1 MQFNFLAATA
11 GRRRYWLAGVC
22 FAAAAGLA
30 GQSFRAGSILETTA
44 HVGGSEAERV
54 EQQLA
59 QQFRS
64 SFTHRAILVIQG
76 QPPPQSKEGEAALL
90 EIVTGLRRD
99 PGVAATFCYLDWN
112 DAVFLGR
119 GGGTFIIIGLSGND
133 AEVDTSIPRL
143 RQRAQVLGNQMHS
156 RFPGLKIEL
165 TGETPLNFDL
175 RTVSSDDVRM
185 AEGRVLPIILVLL
198 LATFASLVAAL
209 LPLAVG
215 LLAMLM
221 TLGAAALLGRWLH
234 LSILIQ
240 NIATMLGLGLGIDY
254 ALLMVS
260 RFREALAVGET
271 ASIASRIAASFA
283 GRTLLI
289 SAATVAI
296 GFAALLIV
304 PISDVRSIG
313 VAGILVAGACALL
326 ANWVLP
332 VMLELLGTRI
342 EAGRLP
348 FLSWA
353 NPNSI
358 RAQERWRTWTRLV
371 TAKPWI
377 ALIFSV
383 SPLLFLASQ
392 APQLTPGLPRIDWL
406 PRGAESVRA
415 LHSLENMQRAQIV
428 EALPVILELPPGSE
442 VTTYSGFTATRLLA
456 THLAADRRADRVISL
471 PGLLGRNLGP
481 SFLPLL
487 PAETRRNFLRQDG
500 RATLFE
506 VLPAS
511 RASSADLAGWV
522 RDLRGQN
529 VGDLTGVA
537 GATIR
542 VGGIDAFNTEYDDTV
557 KMYLP
562 RVVAVILG
570 GTLIALL
577 AGFRSITV
585 AVKAIALNLLSV
597 GAALGALVLVFQDG
611 HGSALFGVDG
621 GTGTVFSLVPIVTFA
636 VVFGLSM
643 DYEVFL
649 VARVLEAR
657 RGGYPEIDAIVEGV
671 AKTGGLIT
679 SAAAIM
685 VVVFAGFAFGN
696 VLVVKM
702 LGFALAVAVIID
714 ATIVRMVIGPALL
727 RICGAWNWWPWGLA
741 TMNTSISARS
751 SSKRTPP

>member
-1 MQFNFLAATA
+1 MQSNRLAAA
-11 GRRRYWLAGVC
+11 DRRRRY
-22 FAAAAGLA
+22 GLA
-30 GQSFRAGSILETTA
+30 GFCCLAALVLAWQSFRAGSFLETTA
-44 HVGGSEAERV
+44 HVEGSEAERV

-59 QQFRS
+59 QQFQS

-76 QPPPQSKEGEAALL
+76 LPSLQSKEGEAALL
-90 EIVTGLRRD
+90 EIVTVMRLD
-99 PGVAATFCYLDWN
+99 PGVAGTFCYLDWS
-112 DAVFLGR
+112 DTVFLGR
-119 GGGTFIIIGLSGND
+119 AGGTFIIIGLSGGG

-143 RQRAQVLGNQMHS
+143 RQRAQALSDQMRS
-156 RFPGLKIEL
+156 RFSGLKFEL

-175 RTVSSDDVRM
+175 RKVSSDDVRI
-185 AEGRVLPIILVLL
+185 AESRVLPLVLVLL
-198 LATFASLVAAL
+198 LATFASPAAAL

-215 LLAMLM
+215 LLAMSM
-221 TLGAAALLGRWLH
+221 TLGAAALLGRWWH

-260 RFREALAVGET
+260 RFREALAAGET
-271 ASIASRIAASFA
+271 TAVASGIAASFA
-283 GRTLLI
+283 GRTLLV

-313 VAGILVAGACALL
+313 VAGIFVAAACVLL

-332 VMLELLGTRI
+332 VMLQLLGRRI
-342 EAGRLP
+342 EAGRLS
-348 FLSWA
+348 FLRWA
-353 NPNSI
+353 NPNSS
-358 RAQERWRTWTRLV
+358 RAQERWRAWTRFV
-371 TAKPWI
+371 IARPWM
-377 ALIFSV
+377 ALILAA
-383 SPLLFLASQ
+383 SPLLFLASRV
-392 APQLTPGLPRIDWL
+392 PQLTPGLPRIDWL

-415 LHSLENMQRAQIV
+415 LHSLENMQRREIV

-456 THLAADRRADRVISL
+456 AQLAADRRADRVISL
-471 PGLLGRNLGP
+471 PGLLGRGLGP

-487 PAETRRNFLRQDG
+487 PAATRRNFLRDDG
-500 RATLFE
+500 RATLLE
-506 VLPAS
+506 VLPAAT
-511 RASSADLAGWV
+511 ASSSELGGWV
-522 RDLRGQN
+522 RDLREEN
-529 VGDLTGVA
+529 VGELTGVA
-537 GATIR
+537 GAIIR
-542 VGGIDAFNTEYDDTV
+542 VGGIDAFNEEYDGAV
-557 KMYLP
+557 RRHLP
-562 RVVAVILG
+562 RVIALILA
-570 GTLIALL
+570 GTLLALL
-577 AGFRSITV
+577 AGFRSIAV

-597 GAALGALVLVFQDG
+597 GAALGALVLVFQEG
-611 HGSALFGVDG
+611 HGSALFGIDG
-621 GTGTVFSLVPIVTFA
+621 GTGSVFSLVPIVTFA

-657 RGGYPEIDAIVEGV
+657 RSGFSEIDAIVEGV

-685 VVVFAGFAFGN
+685 VVVFAGFAFGH

-702 LGFALAVAVIID
+702 LGFALTVAVIID

-727 RICGAWNWWPWGLA
+727 RLCGAWNWWPWGLA
-741 TMNTSISARS
+741 RS
-751 SSKRTPP
+751 